1 YYYPAWGPTPQGTK
15 RVLGAYSIKTEELVR
30 LDTSTLP
37 SGEYTFY
44 GGISL
49 LGGMDL
55 LIGARGAK
63 IAVATY
69 HKE

>member
-1 YYYPAWGPTPQGTK
+1 VGPIPEGTK
-15 RVLGAYSIKTEELVR
+15 RVLGAYSIETEELLR

-37 SGEYTFY
+37 PGDYTFY

-69 HKE
+69 RKE